1 MRGCQPSTIQDYM
14 NTRVDSEE
22 LFFGVRVA
30 AVFALGQFLYWFS
43 LNASHVEISVL
54 VLLFSTIFFI
64 FQERGGR
71 NLLFW
76 GCRDDTLCLGSS
88 KTGDRMQYAT
98 NLHQESLFEI
108 INPVSR
114 VYVGSFRDKSHWIE
128 D

>member
-1 MRGCQPSTIQDYM
+1 MRGCQPSTTQDYM

-88 KTGDRMQYAT
+88 KKLWTGDRMQPIFAPRVT
-98 NLHQESLFEI
+98 LRNHQSC
-108 INPVSR
+108 V
-114 VYVGSFRDKSHWIE
+114 
-128 D
+128 